1 MNDETKEILI
11 GIIDY
16 QNSVGTKK
24 DKGTLALENL
34 AERAQKT
41 LDEYSR
47 TKNTTSANVDP
58 FQAEFEQYEFDFKD
72 EIEW

>member
-11 GIIDY
+11 GIVDY

-24 DKGTLALENL
+24 DLGSFTLDNL
-34 AERAQKT
+34 AHRAQKM
-41 LDEYSR
+41 LDDYSI

-58 FQAEFEQYEFDFKD
+58 FQIEFEQYEFDFKD